1 MQYLTLRMK
10 KQTQGLGTTALSNN
24 SVKQVVAAH
33 RKKDLNCPQPFQ
45 FAFVK
50 ATPFVVSH

>member
-10 KQTQGLGTTALSNN
+10 KQTQGLETTALSNN
-24 SVKQVVAAH
+24 CKTGCAAH